1 MSYKC
6 CLTGRWLV
14 KQMFVLTG
22 IYMLIEIYLFDL
34 EVDTKKS
41 ANIF

>member
-1 MSYKC
+1 M
-6 CLTGRWLV
+6 L
-14 KQMFVLTG
+14 VLTG

-34 EVDTKKS
+34 EVDMKKS